1 MTLQDK
7 LNDFKQKFQQ
17 QVPAPVLETMHSATE
32 ELRNSG
38 ILEQVPKEGDT
49 VPDFQM
55 DFPQGK
61 TVHLQE
67 LAQQGPVVISFYR
80 GVW

>member
-1 MTLQDK
+1 MTLQEK
-7 LNDFKQKFQQ
+7 LNSFKDTFQQ
-17 QVPAPVLETMHSATE
+17 QVPAPVLEIMHNATE

-38 ILEQVPKEGDT
+38 ILEHIPKEGDSA
-49 VPDFQM
+49 PDFQIHE
-55 DFPQGK
+55 PQGK
-61 TVHLQE
+61 TVTLHE

>member
-1 MTLQDK
+1 MTLQEK

-17 QVPAPVLETMHSATE
+17 QVPAPVLEIMHNATE
-32 ELRNSG
+32 ELRRSG
-38 ILEQVPKEGDT
+38 ILERIPKEGASA
-49 VPDFQM
+49 PDFQLHY
-55 DFPQGK
+55 PQGK

-67 LAQQGPVVISFYR
+67 LAQKGPVVISFYR